1 MTTPG
6 TGATPTALTATTTT
20 TSSTTMGSLAHAA
33 TSIVDPIR
41 AGLLDGWKVVD
52 ASTLD
57 RDLVLEADVAIVGTG
72 AGGGITAEILC
83 DAGLTVLMIEEGPLK
98 SSSDF
103 HMLENEAYRD
113 LYQESAA
120 RKTAD
125 KAINILQGRC
135 VGGGTTVNW
144 TSSFRA
150 PEPTLAYWASA
161 FGIDGFG
168 PGDLAPWFDR
178 VEQRL
183 GVASWTIAPNA
194 NNAALATGA
203 EKLGLHWGTI
213 RRNVRGCWNLGYCG
227 LGCPTNAKQSML
239 VTTIPRA
246 LSRGATLVTRARA
259 QRFIIR
265 RDRVDALECQ
275 VMDASGTT
283 PASRAITVHAR
294 AYVSAAGA
302 INTPALLLRSHVP
315 DPYGILGLRTFLHP
329 TVVSAALMPGQIDGF
344 SGAPQSIFSDHFV
357 QMAPPAGPMGFKL
370 EAPPVHPVLAAITL
384 PGHGRQ
390 HAAWMQRLPRM
401 QVLIALLR
409 DGFHPDSIGGRVR
422 LAGDGT
428 PILDY
433 ALTPYLFDGMR
444 RAFAAMAEIQFA
456 AGATSVMPVHGEGR
470 RFAGVDGAK
479 TAIEGFDLR
488 PRATPIVSAHVMGGA
503 PFGPDP
509 RHAVVDPT
517 GRHHHL
523 ANLHVVDGSL
533 FPTSIG
539 ANPQLSIYAIAAM
552 LATGLAQHLRG

>member
-1 MTTPG
+1 MTSPG
-6 TGATPTALTATTTT
+6 TGPTAGTTAREAA
-20 TSSTTMGSLAHAA
+20 SSPVGMREQAGTP
-33 TSIVDPIR
+33 IVDPIR
-41 AGLLDGWKVVD
+41 TGLREGWKVID
-52 ASTLD
+52 AGTLE
-57 RDLVLEADVAIVGTG
+57 RDLTLEADVVIVGTG
-72 AGGGITAEILC
+72 AGGGIAAAILC
-83 DAGLTVLMIEEGPLK
+83 DAGLTVVMIEEGPLK

-144 TSSFRA
+144 TSSFRT
-150 PEPTLAYWASA
+150 PEPTLAWWESA

-168 PGDLAPWFDR
+168 PSELAPWFDR
-178 VEQRL
+178 VEQQL
-183 GVASWTIAPNA
+183 GIAPWTAPANA
-194 NNAALATGA
+194 NNEALATGA

-259 QRFIIR
+259 ARLVAR
-265 RDRVDALECQ
+265 RDRIDALECQ
-275 VMDASGTT
+275 AMDASGTA
-283 PASRAITVHAR
+283 PAGHRITVHAR
-294 AYVSAAGA
+294 DYVSAAGA

-329 TVVSAALMPGQIDGF
+329 TVVSAALMPQRIDGF
-344 SGAPQSIFSDHFV
+344 RGAPQSIFSDQFV
-357 QMAPPAGPMGFKL
+357 QTAPPAGPMGFKI

-384 PGHGRQ
+384 PGHGRE
-390 HAAWMQRLPRM
+390 HAAWMQRLPNM

-409 DGFHPDSIGGRVR
+409 DGFHPGAIGGRVR

-433 ALTPYLFDGMR
+433 ALTPYIFDGVR
-444 RAFAAMAEIQFA
+444 RAFTAMAEIQFA
-456 AGATSVMPVHGEGR
+456 AGASSVMPVHGQGR
-470 RFAGVDGAK
+470 NYAGFDAARAGIA
-479 TAIEGFDLR
+479 EFDLR

-503 PFGPDP
+503 PLGPDP
-509 RHAVVDPT
+509 RRAVVDPA
-517 GRHHHL
+517 GRHHQL

-539 ANPQLSIYAIAAM
+539 ANPQLSIYAIAAK
-552 LATGLAQHLRG
+552 LATALAKRLRG

>member
-1 MTTPG
+1 MTAPG
-6 TGATPTALTATTTT
+6 TGPTAAGTTAPEAA
-20 TSSTTMGSLAHAA
+20 SSMVGMRAQAGTP
-33 TSIVDPIR
+33 IVDPIR
-41 AGLLDGWKVVD
+41 TGLREGWKVID
-52 ASTLD
+52 AGTLE
-57 RDLVLEADVAIVGTG
+57 RDLTLEADVVIVGTG
-72 AGGGITAEILC
+72 AGGGIAAEILC
-83 DAGLTVLMIEEGPLK
+83 DAGLTVVMIEEGPLK
-98 SSSDF
+98 SSGDF

-144 TSSFRA
+144 TSSFRT
-150 PEPTLAYWASA
+150 PEPTLAWWESA
-161 FGIDGFG
+161 FGIGGFG
-168 PGDLAPWFDR
+168 PSDLAPWFDR
-178 VEQRL
+178 VEQQL
-183 GVASWTIAPNA
+183 GVAPWTIPANA
-194 NNAALATGA
+194 NNEALATGA

-259 QRFIIR
+259 ARLVVR
-265 RDRVDALECQ
+265 RDRIDALECLA
-275 VMDASGTT
+275 MDASGTAT
-283 PASRAITVHAR
+283 AGRRITVHAR
-294 AYVSAAGA
+294 DYVSAAGA

-329 TVVSAALMPGQIDGF
+329 TVVSAALMPQRIDGF
-344 SGAPQSIFSDHFV
+344 RGAPQSIFSDHFV
-357 QMAPPAGPMGFKL
+357 QTSPPSGPMGFKL

-384 PGHGRQ
+384 PGHGRE
-390 HAAWMQRLPRM
+390 HAAWMQRLPNM

-409 DGFHPDSIGGRVR
+409 DGFHADAIGGRVR
-422 LAGDGT
+422 LAADGT

-433 ALTPYLFDGMR
+433 ALTPYIFDGIR
-444 RAFAAMAEIQFA
+444 RALTAMAEIQFA
-456 AGATSVMPVHGEGR
+456 AGATSVMPVHGQGR
-470 RFAGVDGAK
+470 NYVHLDAARAGIAK
-479 TAIEGFDLR
+479 FDLR

-503 PFGPDP
+503 PLGPNP
-509 RHAVVDPT
+509 RRAVVDPS
-517 GRHHHL
+517 GRHHQL

-539 ANPQLSIYAIAAM
+539 ANPQLSIYAIAAK
-552 LATGLAQHLRG
+552 LATALAQRLRG